1 MTSKENGPCVCV
13 SLCVN
18 ARERA
23 CVRVCVSKRAFEM
36 SLSVELSSLQYYGE
50 NNESINF
57 NSIVTLC
64 FFQMVP
70 TVCLILSRGLPEG
83 DTMEKNSCGKL

>member
-1 MTSKENGPCVCV
+1 MVHVSV
-13 SLCVN
+13 SLCVCER
-18 ARERA
+18 ARA
-23 CVRVCVSKRAFEM
+23 CVRVCVCVSKRAFEM

-57 NSIVTLC
+57 NSIVTLF